1 MANIC
6 LSTLLNHIDN
16 LLNKIFFWE
25 GGAMEVLRPDHFT
38 IRIIKLTHDKLTISK
53 IPDHHIEDNI

>member
-1 MANIC
+1 
-6 LSTLLNHIDN
+6 
-16 LLNKIFFWE
+16 
-25 GGAMEVLRPDHFT
+25 MEVLRPDHFT